1 MVTELVLKVLL
12 EINKHFPL
20 LNTTSSKPHVF
31 NTITIYVFANTNSRV
46 SFDFGTKTYK
56 QKYGQYKIRISPS
69 RIGSSSK
76 LSKWEMKDNESL
88 SGRELCLRGRT

>member
-1 MVTELVLKVLL
+1 MVTELKLKVLL

-56 QKYGQYKIRISPS
+56 QKIWTVQNKDLTIAHRIEFKVVKV
-69 RIGSSSK
+69 G
-76 LSKWEMKDNESL
+76 NE
-88 SGRELCLRGRT
+88 R